1 MQQKK
6 SKTSIKRNPS
16 SLLLVGLLVILGPIF
31 LGVILYFGLVG
42 IGAILIVAD
51 PIAPVDAVV
60 VLSGDDGNRLSMA
73 ADMRSKGF
81 VDNLVITDSS
91 SLASSRLAREAQQAG
106 FPSASI
112 YITKLQVDSTLD
124 EAIAVR
130 EFAQDKGWDA
140 LMIVTDPYHSL
151 RTRIIFRRE
160 LAGSGIQ
167 IYVRPVVGHWFTS
180 TNWFLRPDGWS
191 FAFLEIIKLMN
202 YLVFRS

>member
-1 MQQKK
+1 
-6 SKTSIKRNPS
+6 
-16 SLLLVGLLVILGPIF
+16 LLVILVLIL
-31 LGVILYFGLVG
+31 LGVILYLGLVG

-73 ADMRSKGF
+73 ADMRTKGF
-81 VDNLVITDSS
+81 VDSLVITDSS

-106 FPSASI
+106 FPADSI
-112 YITKLQVDSTLD
+112 YITKLQVESTLD

-130 EFAQDKGWDA
+130 EFAQDKGWDS

-160 LAGSGIQ
+160 LANSGIQ

-180 TNWFLRPDGWS
+180 ARWFLKAEGWQ
-191 FAFLEIIKLMN
+191 FAFLEIIKLIN
-202 YLVFRS
+202 YLIFRA